1 MPRIEILFALG
12 LVALV
17 VYGSIV
23 AVTSRQKR
31 GSQLTVAGARWEAAH
46 FGGDHPTGV
55 VVRKV
60 VPATG
65 FVLDE
70 PLVAVVADDDP
81 SYDAKFLEAMA
92 EARQRVALFE
102 PGGPKGTGPQR
113 LL

>member
-1 MPRIEILFALG
+1 MPRIEVLFALG
-12 LVALV
+12 LVALG

-23 AVTSRQKR
+23 AITSRQKR
-31 GSQLTVAGARWEAAH
+31 GQHPTVPDARWETAH
-46 FGGDHPTGV
+46 FAADHTTRV

-65 FVLDE
+65 VVLDE
-70 PLVAVVADDDP
+70 HLVAVVADDDP

-102 PGGPKGTGPQR
+102 SEEP
-113 LL
+113 

>member
-1 MPRIEILFALG
+1 MPRIEVLFALG

-46 FGGDHPTGV
+46 FAADHTTRV

-70 PLVAVVADDDP
+70 HLVAVAADDP

-102 PGGPKGTGPQR
+102 SEEP
-113 LL
+113 

>member
-1 MPRIEILFALG
+1 MPRIEVLFALG

-17 VYGSIV
+17 VYGSIAAV
-23 AVTSRQKR
+23 ASRQKR
-31 GSQLTVAGARWEAAH
+31 GSQLTVAGAHWEAAH
-46 FGGDHPTGV
+46 FAADHTTRV

-65 FVLDE
+65 VVLDE
-70 PLVAVVADDDP
+70 HLVAVVADDDP

-102 PGGPKGTGPQR
+102 SEEP
-113 LL
+113 